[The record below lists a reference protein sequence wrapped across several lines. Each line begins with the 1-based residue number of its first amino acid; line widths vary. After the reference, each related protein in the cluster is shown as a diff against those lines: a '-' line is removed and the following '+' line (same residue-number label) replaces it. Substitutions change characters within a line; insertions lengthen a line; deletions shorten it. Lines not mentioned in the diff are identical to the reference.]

1 MVLSIT
7 WHCSHVRG
15 TYEHASSVKQEK
27 VQREG
32 QEARTAG
39 VIEVNCTRAIHSE
52 FGMKH
57 AMKITAE
64 VRLSG
69 VRKDAIILL

>member
-1 MVLSIT
+1 M
-7 WHCSHVRG
+7 
-15 TYEHASSVKQEK
+15 KQEK